1 MDGQEPAVTL
11 DATVLA
17 WPGEET
23 VDNVNGSAASDEESL
38 WGKSRD
44 FDWGD

>member
-1 MDGQEPAVTL
+1 MDGEEPVVAVDT
-11 DATVLA
+11 TVLA

-23 VDNVNGSAASDEESL
+23 AENAAEPSDEESL